1 MKVVVSAPGKVHL
14 MGEHAVVYGKPA
26 ILAAVS
32 QRLYIT
38 VISDKRQVISKQ
50 SLHEARKKDAYL
62 DFICDVVEKH
72 CNTKIPNASIN
83 ISSTIPK
90 GRGMGSSA
98 AFATAVIGALLTAL
112 NKPWDVQL
120 INELAFKAEIFQHG
134 TPSGGDNTV
143 ISYGGLLWY
152 RREFAFLKTFWSLP
166 FKIPKTFSPFVLI
179 DTGKPKESTKEMV
192 EKVQRSIFNFQFSIF
207 NKIEDETKKFLQA
220 VHDENE
226 NGVKDAMRRNE
237 ELLEDLD
244 LVSAQTKKLI
254 RAIEEVGGV
263 AKISGAGG
271 AIRGSGIVLCMH
283 KDLKKIQDIASTFG
297 FPVLST
303 KLGEPGVRMEHMI
316 V

>member
-120 INELAFKAEIFQHG
+120 IN
-134 TPSGGDNTV
+134 
-143 ISYGGLLWY
+143 
-152 RREFAFLKTFWSLP
+152 EFAFLKTFWSLP